1 MLPKRRR
8 KKIREKKW
16 GKSVNRM
23 LSTDLNKQKL
33 KKNFFILF
41 FFIQQ
46 FLSKMAM
53 YTKYVNLIYCRT
65 TTSLRHP
72 DTFFESIG
80 HDMVMTYYMTK
91 KFCPI
96 SYYA

>member
-1 MLPKRRR
+1 MLPNRRR

-33 KKNFFILF
+33 KKKIGLI

-46 FLSKMAM
+46 F
-53 YTKYVNLIYCRT
+53 
-65 TTSLRHP
+65 
-72 DTFFESIG
+72 
-80 HDMVMTYYMTK
+80 
-91 KFCPI
+91 
-96 SYYA
+96 